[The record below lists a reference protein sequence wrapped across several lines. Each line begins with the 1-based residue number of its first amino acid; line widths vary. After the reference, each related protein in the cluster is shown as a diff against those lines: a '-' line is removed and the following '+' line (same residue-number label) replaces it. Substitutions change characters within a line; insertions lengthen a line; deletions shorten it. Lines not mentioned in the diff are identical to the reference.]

1 MNKKRTLFTVLALVL
16 VCVISIAGTVAYMS
30 MQGGSVENTFIA
42 AGGGKLADSL
52 TLVENKVEQ
61 KADGSYQLTA
71 ETTAKNSYQVMPGL
85 TLPKNPT
92 ITVNGKTDAAAYLY
106 VEVVS
111 ALDSN
116 YIWAMDDAWL
126 ELTGVTGAKGGKVYV
141 YAGDTGAALV
151 LNSTNVPAGI
161 PVIENNEITIA
172 EDAQDLSTT
181 GVDLKFYAYM
191 AQAVVDGSSDAA
203 VVYDVCF

>member
-1 MNKKRTLFTVLALVL
+1 MNKKRTLFTILALVL

-61 KADGSYQLTA
+61 QADGSYALTA
-71 ETTAKNSYQVMPGL
+71 ETTNKNSYQVMPGM

-111 ALDSN
+111 GLDAN
-116 YIWAMDDAWL
+116 YIWAMDDAWV

-141 YAGDTGAALV
+141 YGDADDAALV
-151 LNSTNVPAGI
+151 LNSTNVPASI
-161 PVIENNEITIA
+161 AVIKDNEITVA
-172 EDAQDLSTT
+172 TDAQDLSTT
-181 GVDLKFYAYM
+181 GVDLKFFAYM

-203 VVYDVCF
+203 AVYDACF